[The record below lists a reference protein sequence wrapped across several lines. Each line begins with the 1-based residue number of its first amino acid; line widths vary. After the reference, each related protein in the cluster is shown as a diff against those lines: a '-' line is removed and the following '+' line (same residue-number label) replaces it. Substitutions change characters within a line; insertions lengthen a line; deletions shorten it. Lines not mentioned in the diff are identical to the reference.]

1 MRLSE
6 RYRLQYV
13 EAHAKRYK
21 WRSVAFVG
29 VADAKLVRQFLC
41 NFTACSVLAVPMWA
55 DPETLRPSE
64 RDAQRVR
71 QKMLHGWARS
81 YAARYTLDEGPP
93 EKVAGRVEQFD
104 GVVLWDAISEE
115 LLPSIGG
122 AWVGRVK
129 DGGWLMGVDWRSP
142 AVRDVLDAVA
152 PGRWEHFREGIWGV
166 RVRRALAGGVAAADT
181 EVGGQDASQGL
192 DPEHPAVDGDRRPAP
207 DAHANP
213 ALTAHD
219 DAPAAEPVIAPKRR
233 GRPPGSRN
241 KVAA

>member
-6 RYRLQYV
+6 RYRLTFI
-13 EAHAKRYK
+13 EAHAKRHK
-21 WRSVAFVG
+21 WRSAAFVG
-29 VADAKLVRQFLC
+29 VSDAKLVRQFLC
-41 NFTACSVLAVPMWA
+41 NFTACSVLAVPVWA
-55 DPETLRPSE
+55 DPEALRPGD

-71 QKMLHGWARS
+71 RKMLQQWQRS

-93 EKVAGRVEQFD
+93 EKVAARVGEFD
-104 GVVLWDAISEE
+104 GVVLWDAIGDE
-115 LLPSIGG
+115 LLPTIGR
-122 AWVGRVK
+122 AWVSRVK
-129 DGGWLMGVDWRSP
+129 DGGWLMGLDWRNL

-166 RVRRALAGGVAAADT
+166 RVRKSAPPTDAAVEMNSDPAIPD
-181 EVGGQDASQGL
+181 EIKPADAS
-192 DPEHPAVDGDRRPAP
+192 
-207 DAHANP
+207 
-213 ALTAHD
+213 HD